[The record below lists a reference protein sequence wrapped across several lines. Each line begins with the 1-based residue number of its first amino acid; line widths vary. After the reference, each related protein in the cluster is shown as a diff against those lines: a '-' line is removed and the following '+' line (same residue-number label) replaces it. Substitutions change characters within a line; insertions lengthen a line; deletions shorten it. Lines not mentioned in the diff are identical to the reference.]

1 MKKTFIILLCFSV
14 VFLSGCGKKDK
25 YQEIM
30 KEYAIDYY
38 EKYMKMV
45 DMDEY
50 VITIDMLKNANEK
63 VNSNYDLKIL
73 DKCNN
78 KSSVTIII
86 TEKGYEYKFNL
97 KCEI

>member
-1 MKKTFIILLCFSV
+1 MKKLLFMIFCLSIII
-14 VFLSGCGKKDK
+14 LSGCGKEDK
-25 YQEIM
+25 YKKKMQ
-30 KEYAIDYY
+30 EYATDYY
-38 EKYMKMV
+38 ERYMTTV

-63 VNSNYDLKIL
+63 VNSNYDLTVL

-78 KSSVTIII
+78 KSSVSIIT

-97 KCEI
+97 KCEK